1 MRTILLV
8 EKSEAERTKL
18 QDALRLSGYRVI
30 EASSSSE
37 ARTALGNTTPEL
49 AVLSNSFS
57 ESIDVDLLQWL
68 RAQDFGMTLPILV
81 LSQGTAVH
89 DRLSALTSGANDYIA
104 WPIDPDHL
112 VARVR
117 SLINHRDHLPSVAP
131 QGFARRILVVDDS
144 PTYGNALLDE
154 LQKDGHDVALA
165 ENGNDAL
172 LYLDRHRADL
182 VVLDVFLP
190 DINGVEVCRRIK
202 TSARTSG
209 LLVLVLTGRE
219 KSAVRAEA
227 AAAHADDFAVKSRD
241 LEAIRSKVRVLLV
254 RSSGRTVSSGR
265 LAAAHLEPSAPPASS
280 QGTRSTPMEGRRT
293 ISGPL
298 SAVNL
303 PSAEGR
309 APASSGRMIAAAPA
323 VVSRALQGMELFSFI
338 VQGTGLS
345 ELLARSTV
353 ESVCRRLDLDPR
365 ALELKDVP
373 RVVEGLER
381 TLQLFL
387 PPAEAKERLR
397 ALGNLGQ

>member
-8 EKSEAERTKL
+8 ERSEAERTKL
-18 QDALRLSGYRVI
+18 EDALRHAGFRVI
-30 EASSSSE
+30 EARSSAE
-37 ARTALGNTTPEL
+37 ARTALGNTVPEL
-49 AVLSNSFS
+49 AILSNSFN
-57 ESIDVDLLQWL
+57 ESVDVDLLQWL
-68 RAQDFGMTLPILV
+68 RSQDFGMTLPILV
-81 LSQGTAVH
+81 LSQGSAVH
-89 DRLSALTSGANDYIA
+89 DRLAALTSGANDYIA
-104 WPIDPDHL
+104 WPIDLDHL
-112 VARVR
+112 VSRVR

-172 LYLDRHRADL
+172 LYLERHRADL

-202 TSARTSG
+202 TSSKTSG
-209 LLVLVLTGRE
+209 LLVLILTGRE

-227 AAAHADDFAVKSRD
+227 AAAHADEFAVKSRD
-241 LEAIRSKVRVLLV
+241 LEAIRSKVRVLLA
-254 RSSGRTVSSGR
+254 RSASRTISSGR
-265 LAAAHLEPSAPPASS
+265 LAAVHLEPSAPPSNPQPSRASV
-280 QGTRSTPMEGRRT
+280 MEGRRT

-298 SAVNL
+298 SAVN
-303 PSAEGR
+303 PASGDGR
-309 APASSGRMIAAAPA
+309 TPASSGRMLVAPA
-323 VVSRALQGMELFSFI
+323 IANRSLQGTELFTLI

-397 ALGNLGQ
+397 TLGNLGQ